1 LSDPDAPPLD
11 EARIVRTLDAHG
23 VEYVLVGMLG
33 ARLHGATRRT
43 KDFDF
48 CPEITRENLGRVAA
62 ALKALGARLRLPGVP
77 DGVAVS
83 IDAVFLGQ
91 MELSTWRT
99 DAGDVDV
106 VRGIPVGTMARLREY
121 GALLSDADLVE
132 VAGCRIYFTLKNAK
146 LLAAKVGDLNDKVN
160 EVTDTLR
167 VKAEEAAANRVEDEV
182 LEFSE
187 AQLASRDL
195 VCRCGDKTFVE
206 HRSAKARVGL
216 AMTGIVGAPL
226 IQKNRLRCQACG
238 SEYKRPFSWSQAGG
252 SAGGKQ
258 YT

>member
-11 EARIVRTLDAHG
+11 EGRIVRTLDAHG

-48 CPEITRENLGRVAA
+48 CPEISRENLGRVAA

-132 VAGCRIYFTLKNAK
+132 VAGCRIYVASLDDIIASKETTNRPPDLEA
-146 LLAAKVGDLNDKVN
+146 LPELRALRAADLAA
-160 EVTDTLR
+160 
-167 VKAEEAAANRVEDEV
+167 AAYPEGIE
-182 LEFSE
+182 
-187 AQLASRDL
+187 
-195 VCRCGDKTFVE
+195 
-206 HRSAKARVGL
+206 SAHGQ
-216 AMTGIVGAPL
+216 T
-226 IQKNRLRCQACG
+226 
-238 SEYKRPFSWSQAGG
+238 S
-252 SAGGKQ
+252 SAGPPPEHEPRSPQPPDDREPPGRSLL
-258 YT
+258 